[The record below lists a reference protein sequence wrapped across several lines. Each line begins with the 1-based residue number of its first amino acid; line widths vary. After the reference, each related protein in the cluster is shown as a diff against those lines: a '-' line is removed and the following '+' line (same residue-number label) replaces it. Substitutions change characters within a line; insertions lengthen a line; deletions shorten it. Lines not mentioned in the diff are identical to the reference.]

1 LEVSVNFDDYHR
13 LAVRTK
19 NHDLDPKLSQAVTAL
34 GLAGEAGE
42 AADYIKK
49 VVGHDHPLDRDH
61 VAKEIGDVLWYCA
74 SLCDE
79 YGLSMQEIATRN
91 IDKLRSRYPEGF
103 TSADSIERRDVT

>member
-1 LEVSVNFDDYHR
+1 MDFDAYQD
-13 LAVRTK
+13 LALRTK
-19 NHDLDPKLSQAVTAL
+19 NTDLDPKLSQAVTAL

-42 AADYIKK
+42 TADYIKK

-79 YGLSMQEIATRN
+79 YGLSMQEVAEWN
-91 IDKLRSRYPEGF
+91 IEKLKKRYPEGF
-103 TSADSIERRDVT
+103 SSTASIKRSDVR

>member
-1 LEVSVNFDDYHR
+1 MDFDAYQD
-13 LAVRTK
+13 LALRTK
-19 NHDLDPKLSQAVTAL
+19 NTDLDPKLSQAVTAL

-42 AADYIKK
+42 TADYIKK

-79 YGLSMQEIATRN
+79 YGLSLQEVAEWN
-91 IDKLRSRYPEGF
+91 IEKLKKRYPEGF
-103 TSADSIERRDVT
+103 SSTASIKRSDVR

>member
-1 LEVSVNFDDYHR
+1 MDFDDYQN

-19 NHDLDPKLSQAVTAL
+19 NTDLDPKLSQAVTAL

-42 AADYIKK
+42 TADYIKK

-61 VAKEIGDVLWYCA
+61 VAKEIGDVIWYCA

-79 YGLSMQEIATRN
+79 YGLSMQEVAEWN
-91 IDKLRSRYPEGF
+91 IEKLKKRYPEGF
-103 TSADSIERRDVT
+103 SATDSIKRLDVL